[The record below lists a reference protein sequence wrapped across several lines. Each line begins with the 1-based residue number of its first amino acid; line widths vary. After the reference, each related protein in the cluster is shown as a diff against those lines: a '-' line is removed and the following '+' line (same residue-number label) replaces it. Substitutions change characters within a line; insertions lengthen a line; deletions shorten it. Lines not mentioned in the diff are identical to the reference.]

1 MVSRLVSVVVL
12 TLGFATSASSAVD
25 LTGTYNVAT
34 LTPLERPKMF
44 GDKRFLTQAEAEKI
58 RREDAAAKTER
69 NNKAIPT
76 AVRRRP
82 AAMAL
87 RVLLV
92 MSAVIIRSGSTMAI
106 KRFNSMGSSGR
117 RF

>member
-12 TLGFATSASSAVD
+12 MLGFAPSASSAVD

-44 GDKRFLTQAEAEKI
+44 GEKRFLTQAEAEKI

-69 NNKAIPT
+69 NNKSDPN
-76 AVRRRP
+76 R
-82 AAMAL
+82 
-87 RVLLV
+87 
-92 MSAVIIRSGSTMAI
+92 SAPPNAPEANPGDAG
-106 KRFNSMGSSGR
+106 K
-117 RF
+117 